1 MLNENLKRLR
11 VANKFT
17 QQEVAEYLTISPQSI
32 SKWEKGEALPS
43 VEFLPKLAQ
52 LFHCSVNAFFSAYEM
67 EIFEKSAMQELSL
80 EEMNELAWS
89 IISALY
95 KKDGDEEKEA
105 LLDEHPELSLSVEAM
120 FLPALVELLK
130 ETDSVGTAFLQRE
143 LKVGYYV
150 ASQMITALENL
161 GIIVRENGKQ
171 KVVKQK
177 IPLLKAYIKE

>member
-1 MLNENLKRLR
+1 
-11 VANKFT
+11 
-17 QQEVAEYLTISPQSI
+17 
-32 SKWEKGEALPS
+32 
-43 VEFLPKLAQ
+43 
-52 LFHCSVNAFFSAYEM
+52 
-67 EIFEKSAMQELSL
+67 MQELSL

-89 IISALY
+89 IISALC

-105 LLDEHPELSLSVEAM
+105 LLDEQPELSLPVEAM
-120 FLPALVELLK
+120 FLPALVEVLK

-177 IPLLKAYIKE
+177 IPLLNAYIKE